1 MVAHFCNPPR
11 AGLEAEGRWVQGH
24 LGLHTELEASLGSIN
39 VVSYFNKT
47 RKEGRVR

>member
-24 LGLHTELEASLGSIN
+24 LGLHTELEASLGSITWYPI
-39 VVSYFNKT
+39 STKQGK
-47 RKEGRVR
+47 RDG